1 MTGRVGLELQD
12 PRLQR
17 VLGGGLLDDPVRLL
31 AADPLL
37 VGVAPAAD
45 GNEVGSAV
53 SRVFQDEV
61 LLLGIRKKQSL
72 RAESSALALKRA

>member
-17 VLGGGLLDDPVRLL
+17 VLGGGQLDDPVRLL

-61 LLLGIRKKQSL
+61 LLLGIREKSRLEQKAQP
-72 RAESSALALKRA
+72 